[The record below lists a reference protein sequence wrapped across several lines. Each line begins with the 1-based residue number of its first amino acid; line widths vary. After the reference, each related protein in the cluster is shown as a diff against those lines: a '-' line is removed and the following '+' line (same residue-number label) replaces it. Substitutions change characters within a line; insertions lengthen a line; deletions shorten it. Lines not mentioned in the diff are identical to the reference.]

1 MTQNGKVEKD
11 YIYRLMSDEEVD
23 LRIVNMFSK
32 EGQEVISIRKEC
44 VDMVAPIYR
53 WATGIFSRTRACY

>member
-1 MTQNGKVEKD
+1 
-11 YIYRLMSDEEVD
+11 MSDEEVD